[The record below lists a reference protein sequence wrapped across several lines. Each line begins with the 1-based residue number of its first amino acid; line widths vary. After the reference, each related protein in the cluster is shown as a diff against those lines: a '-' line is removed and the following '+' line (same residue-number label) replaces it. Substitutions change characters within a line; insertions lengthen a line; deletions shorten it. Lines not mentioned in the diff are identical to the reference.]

1 MSEVERPDFQIAQ
14 GEKSRN
20 LRDPELL
27 PITEGPDISLEQPC
41 HPFDFA
47 HPPAEPLWLAKSL
60 AMTMKAANGS
70 GLAAVQCGFPYR
82 AFVIKIGS
90 SWRAHFNPEIEPQ
103 LGAMASDVEGCLS
116 FPGLRISV
124 TRPTRIVAN
133 FQSEFGQPRHVVYT
147 DQDARKFLHEFDHL
161 YGLTLYGRA
170 ERAKERGA
178 FVQVGERMR
187 IADGRI

>member
-1 MSEVERPDFQIAQ
+1 MTGIAAAARLPASAAQLHLGERACSNKTF
-14 GEKSRN
+14 
-20 LRDPELL
+20 
-27 PITEGPDISLEQPC
+27 T
-41 HPFDFA
+41 
-47 HPPAEPLWLAKSL
+47 
-60 AMTMKAANGS
+60 
-70 GLAAVQCGFPYR
+70 
-82 AFVIKIGS
+82 
-90 SWRAHFNPEIEPQ
+90 PEIEPQ